1 MTIFLNVFCGIYFY
15 LFTNA
20 LHYYLEGTTTD
31 YTTQDTTLKVRHR
44 DLVVA
49 ANLRLAYH
57 QQQEWQRPVELE
69 VELLVAMLA
78 LVIEKNP

>member
-20 LHYYLEGTTTD
+20 LHYGPLLNY